1 MNKRDVKIYDNSW
14 QNILEH
20 RTEYDVEIIASIID
34 RYEWR
39 QLMTL
44 EKDFDER
51 FPMFKFN
58 YHLIESDPKS
68 VSNNEEAAGKLIYD
82 AESITKIQE

>member
-14 QNILEH
+14 QNIQEH

-39 QLMTL
+39 QLMVL

-58 YHLIESDPKS
+58 YHLIESDPRS
-68 VSNNEEAAGKLIYD
+68 ASSNEEAAGKLIYD